1 MECIQKWADIS
12 QRTTCEL
19 CHTKYTFKKEM
30 EIALHYGYFLS
41 SMLGVLGGIL
51 TFFHFENFLYIF
63 VTLGFIFANSLVA
76 LALALL
82 KVRFQS
88 IFLIFGLTFF
98 GTSLPVQLFIMK
110 FDFRILIV
118 YTIHFLCGLLGVTI
132 EHIQYISS

>member
-1 MECIQKWADIS
+1 
-12 QRTTCEL
+12 
-19 CHTKYTFKKEM
+19 M

-82 KVRFQS
+82 KVRFHS

-110 FDFRILIV
+110 FDFRILIA
-118 YTIHFLCGLLGVTI
+118 YTIHFLCGLLGVMI